1 MFISTDKNN
10 MVNEVRNTE
19 FENCIYIP
27 DQQIDFEY
35 GYDFIYNEQINKV
48 LKMPDYNILNSQAK
62 DKAKKEKDAKVA
74 AVTVEISSGKVF
86 DGDEKSQDRML
97 RAIQIAQIT
106 GETSTTWRL
115 ADNTDVE
122 VTVEELKEAL
132 ILAGKKMSKIWLT

>member
-1 MFISTDKNN
+1 